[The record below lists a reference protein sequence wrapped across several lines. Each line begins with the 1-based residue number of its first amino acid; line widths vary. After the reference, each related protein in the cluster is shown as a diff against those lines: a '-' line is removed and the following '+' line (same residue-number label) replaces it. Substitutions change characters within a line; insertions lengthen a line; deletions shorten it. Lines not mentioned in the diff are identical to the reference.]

1 MKMHSLL
8 IIFLFYFNNISYGQ
22 WNLRVNGL
30 PEWGI
35 ADPLSVAKDSTVV
48 VIVRTSYLPR
58 PISVSND
65 LANSWINYNTPEIW
79 DGTDVT
85 VFDRNKIWFC
95 TDHGIIY
102 HSNDGGI
109 NWIKQFEDTISFT
122 FFNFIKFFDKN
133 NGIVIGD
140 AITAQSPAV
149 VLKTT
154 DGGNNW
160 ISINSGSL
168 IGELSRDIFY
178 PIDFPSINTGYFFGS
193 RNDKLYKTIDGGV
206 TWQIVALPTGVNKVN
221 TIKFYD
227 ENMGMFVSY
236 NYPGDNFIYRTS
248 DGGNSWTKLSM
259 VTNRNLHD
267 IEFLPGS
274 FSNVWFTNY
283 DNLYFS
289 ADTGNTWQ
297 EVPIVD
303 SSLAAHNIEFL
314 NDSIGFILCCDGNFS
329 ATENNGGI
337 ITSSDNKNVSVVNDY
352 YLFQNYPNPF
362 NPTTTIRYA
371 IPSDGLVAIKVYD
384 VLGNEVATLVNEQKP
399 AGSYEVEFNA
409 LQLSSGIYFYEL
421 QVYSISGA
429 SGFVETKKMIL
440 IR

>member
-1 MKMHSLL
+1 LLGAKMKKHSLL

-48 VIVRTSYLPR
+48 VIVRTSYLPK
-58 PISVSND
+58 PISVSSD

-79 DGTDVT
+79 GGTDVT
-85 VFDRNKIWFC
+85 VFDRNNIWFC
-95 TDHGIIY
+95 TGYGKIY

-109 NWIKQFEDTISFT
+109 NWIKQFEDTISLT

-160 ISINSGSL
+160 ISVNLGSL
-168 IGELSRDIFY
+168 IGEISYDLFY
-178 PIDFPSINTGYFFGS
+178 PIDFPSISIGYFFGD
-193 RNDKLYKTIDGGV
+193 RNNKLYKTIDGGAS
-206 TWQIVALPTGVNKVN
+206 WQPLTLPAGVNKIN

-236 NYPGDNFIYRTS
+236 NYPGDNFFYRTS
-248 DGGNSWTKLSM
+248 DGGNSWTKLSR

-289 ADTGNTWQ
+289 SDTGNTWQ

-314 NDSIGFILCCDGNFS
+314 NDSIGFVLCCDGNFF

-337 ITSSDNKNVSVVNDY
+337 ITSINDKNISVVNEY
-352 YLFQNYPNPF
+352 SLFQNYPNPF
-362 NPTTTIRYA
+362 NPSTKINWQSPVGSWHTLKI
-371 IPSDGLVAIKVYD
+371 YD
-384 VLGNEVATLVNEQKP
+384 VLGKEITTLIDEYKP
-399 AGSYEVEFNA
+399 SGRYEIEFNA
-409 LQLSSGIYFYEL
+409 SMLPSGVYVYKLQAGDF
-421 QVYSISGA
+421 IS
-429 SGFVETKKMIL
+429 FRKMML
-440 IR
+440 LK